1 MNSSDLDYLVRNQ
14 VFEFLGELTKLH
26 GDVLPIA
33 PLRAGTW
40 FRGERVPLLG
50 PQGIFKPRILELPLS
65 ITTAPNSPYDDSFTS
80 EGMVRYRYRGTDPQ
94 HHDNVGLRA
103 AMMHRRPLVYFHGV
117 VPGRY
122 VAAWPAFI
130 VGDDPKRL
138 CVTVAVDDKASLS
151 TPMEHWVADDGSAAR
166 RKYITSAVKVRLH
179 QRLFRERV
187 LAAYREQCALCRLR
201 HVSLL
206 EAAHITPD
214 SDPGGEPVVTNGVSL
229 CKLHHAAFDQNI
241 LGIRPDYVV
250 EIRSDIL
257 EEVDGPMLRFGLQE
271 MHGSKIN
278 VPRREHLRPDKLAL
292 EQRYQS
298 FLEVQ
303 L

>member
-14 VFEFLGELTKLH
+14 VFDFLGELRDVH

-33 PLRAGTW
+33 PLRAGIQ
-40 FRGERVPLLG
+40 FRGQRVPLLG
-50 PQGIFKPRILELPLS
+50 PQGIFKPKILDLPLS
-65 ITTAPNSPYDDSFTS
+65 ITTAPNSPYDDSFTG

-94 HHDNVGLRA
+94 HNDNVRLRA
-103 AMMHRRPLVYFHGV
+103 AMMQRKPLVYFHGV

-122 VAAWPAFI
+122 LAAWPAFV
-130 VGDDPKRL
+130 VGDDPKGL
-138 CVTVAVDDKASLS
+138 FVTVAVDDKASLS
-151 TPMEHWVADDGSAAR
+151 MPMENWAADDGADAR
-166 RKYITSAVKVRLH
+166 RRYITSAVKVRLH

-187 LAAYREQCALCRLR
+187 LSAYREQCALCRLR
-201 HVSLL
+201 HVALL

-241 LGIRPDYVV
+241 LAIRPDYVV
-250 EIRSDIL
+250 EIWQEIL

-271 MHGSKIN
+271 MHGNKIN
-278 VPRREHLRPDKLAL
+278 VPRREHLRPDKRAL

-298 FLEVQ
+298 FREAR
-303 L
+303 